1 MIEVRDLSFHY
12 QGSKH
17 QVFNHFDLQLEAGNV
32 YGLLG
37 KNGTGKST
45 LLYLIS
51 GLLRPDTGTV
61 SMDDIES
68 RLRKPEMLRQL
79 FIVPE
84 EYAMPD
90 MSFDT
95 FSAMMRTFYPTF
107 SDELLSK
114 CLSDFE
120 MPIRPNLKE
129 LSMGQKKKVYM
140 SFAIATGTR
149 LLMMDEPT
157 NGLDIPSKALFR
169 KVIANYMAE
178 DRTLIISTH
187 QVHDIE
193 SLLDHV
199 VIIDQSRVLLNS
211 SIADVS
217 KRYAFRYLTPAETD
231 SRVIYAEP
239 TLQGNAAIV
248 ERQEDE
254 EETQV
259 NLELLFNAVISGKCL
274 S

>member
-1 MIEVRDLSFHY
+1 MIDVRDLCFHY

-17 QVFNHFDLQLEAGNV
+17 QVFSHFALQLNPGRV

-51 GLLRPDTGTV
+51 GLLRPDSGTV
-61 SMDDIES
+61 TVNGMES
-68 RLRKPEMLRQL
+68 RLRLPEMLQEV

-84 EYAMPD
+84 EYAMHD
-90 MSFDT
+90 MSFEAFAD
-95 FSAMMRTFYPTF
+95 MMRALYPHF
-107 SDELLSK
+107 SDDLLAK
-114 CLSDFE
+114 CLADFE
-120 MPIRPNLKE
+120 MPARPNLKE

-169 KVIANYMAE
+169 KVVANYME
-178 DRTLIISTH
+178 DDRMLIISTH

-199 VIIDQSRVLLNS
+199 VIINQRRVLLNS
-211 SIADVS
+211 SIADIS
-217 KRYAFRYLTPAETD
+217 RRYAFRYLSPQEMDAN
-231 SRVIYAEP
+231 VLYAEP
-239 TLQGNAAIV
+239 SLQGNAVIMPRG
-248 ERQEDE
+248 EG

-259 NLELLFNAVISGKCL
+259 DLELLFNATINGKISHQ
-274 S
+274 

>member
-1 MIEVRDLSFHY
+1 MIDVRDLCFHY

-17 QVFNHFDLQLEAGNV
+17 QVFSHFALQLNPGRV

-51 GLLRPDTGTV
+51 GLLRPDSGTV
-61 SMDDIES
+61 TVNGMES
-68 RLRKPEMLRQL
+68 RLRLPEMLQEV

-84 EYAMPD
+84 EYAMP
-90 MSFDT
+90 
-95 FSAMMRTFYPTF
+95 PHF
-107 SDELLSK
+107 SDDLLAK
-114 CLSDFE
+114 CLADFE
-120 MPIRPNLKE
+120 MPARPNLKE

-169 KVIANYMAE
+169 KVVANYME
-178 DRTLIISTH
+178 DDRTLIISTH

-199 VIIDQSRVLLNS
+199 VIINQSRVLLNS
-211 SIADVS
+211 SIADIS
-217 KRYAFRYLTPAETD
+217 RRYAFRYLSPQEMD
-231 SRVIYAEP
+231 DNVLYAEP
-239 TLQGNAAIV
+239 SLQGNAVIML
-248 ERQEDE
+248 RDGG

-259 NLELLFNAVISGKCL
+259 DLELLFNATISGKI
-274 S
+274 SHQ

>member
-1 MIEVRDLSFHY
+1 MIDVTNLNFNY
-12 QGSKH
+12 QGSRH
-17 QVFNHFDLQLEAGNV
+17 QVFSDFSLHLEPGRI

-51 GLLRPDTGTV
+51 GLLRPRSGKVTV
-61 SMDDIES
+61 DGRES
-68 RLRKPEMLRQL
+68 RLRQPELLQEM

-84 EYAMPD
+84 EYAMAD
-90 MSFDT
+90 MSFEAFAD
-95 FSAMMRTFYPTF
+95 MMRAFYPHF
-107 SDELLSK
+107 SEDMLQK
-114 CLSDFE
+114 CLADFE
-120 MPIRPNLKE
+120 MPARPNLKE

-169 KVIANYMAE
+169 KVVANYME
-178 DRTLIISTH
+178 DDRTLIISTH

-211 SIADVS
+211 SMSDLS
-217 KRYAFRYLTPAETD
+217 CRFAFRYLSPQEMDD
-231 SRVIYAEP
+231 SVLYAEP
-239 TLQGNAAIV
+239 SLQGNAVIMP
-248 ERQEDE
+248 RGNG

-259 NLELLFNAVISGKCL
+259 DLELLFNAAINGKICHQ
-274 S
+274 